1 MSADIL
7 VLTDVYSAGEA
18 PIPGISGETIRAEVE
33 RQTGAHVI
41 YVPRREDVAAKLAA
55 LAADGDLIITMGAGD
70 IYRSGEELVAL
81 LEERNA

>member
-1 MSADIL
+1 M
-7 VLTDVYSAGEA
+7 
-18 PIPGISGETIRAEVE
+18 
-33 RQTGAHVI
+33 
-41 YVPRREDVAAKLAA
+41 PRREDVAAKLAA